1 MFADEPFVMIGQH
14 GDQLDGEGG
23 EDEHVDDYQFSSLLC
38 RGHHCLL
45 GRLLTDHPGH
55 CRQNLVLLLFSVIV
69 QITIIITMTIVLRR
83 GS

>member
-23 EDEHVDDYQFSSLLC
+23 EDEHVDDYQFSSLLG

-45 GRLLTDHPGH
+45 GRLLTNHPGQ
-55 CRQNLVLLLFSVIV
+55 CRQ
-69 QITIIITMTIVLRR
+69 
-83 GS
+83 